1 MNINASKTVAG
12 LLLAL
17 VAGLAQAGTIAF
29 TTNHASLGKSF
40 VDTVD
45 GFDFESNSL
54 IGLTLTKSALAETIG
69 TTLKVSSTSGAAFD
83 LDTLDLAD
91 VLNLGLSNKVVMN
104 YTFEDGTTG
113 SQTFTL
119 DKKKGFQT
127 FTAGVS
133 GLDDLQFFTLKGN
146 NGLVSFQ
153 LDNLKVSLDAPTPS
167 VPEPGPLA
175 LMAAGLGLFA
185 TVARRR
191 GKA

>member
-54 IGLTLTKSALAETIG
+54 IGLALTKSALAETIG
-69 TTLKVSSTSGAAFD
+69 TTLKVSSTSGSAFD

>member
-1 MNINASKTVAG
+1 MNINASKTISG

-17 VAGLAQAGTIAF
+17 AAGLAQATTVDF

-40 VDTVD
+40 VDAVD

-54 IGLTLTKSALAETIG
+54 IGVALTKSALAETIG
-69 TTLKVSSTSGAAFD
+69 TTLKVSSTSGLGFD

-91 VLNLGLSNKVVMN
+91 VLNMGLSNKVVMN
-104 YTFEDGTTG
+104 YTFEDGSTG

-127 FTAGVS
+127 FTAG
-133 GLDDLQFFTLKGN
+133 LDDLQFFTLKGS

-153 LDNLKVSLDAPTPS
+153 LDNLKVSLDAPTPA

-185 TVARRR
+185 TIARRR